1 MGQTL
6 VNLDK
11 IISGNCHKLNNVR
24 RILSRGQA
32 HVGAPVSG
40 WNCTHLSA
48 GAGGTGFSEAIDSG
62 ASAAAGAS
70 GAGTCSSKGFKG
82 NLLKMEVRWST
93 VPDKYP
99 NKSAVANWPY
109 WDYYW
114 QFVHYCCICCY
125 CFLESWPLHRHF
137 PMVGDLVE
145 GYPLALSW
153 VQLQGLEL
161 LATKIQ
167 PELTRGSTYL

>member
-1 MGQTL
+1 MWGEPCHGAKPMSAHPSQDGIALTWAL
-6 VNLDK
+6 VPVALVSQK
-11 IISGNCHKLNNVR
+11 PSIQELQPQQGLRALGPVAAR
-24 RILSRGQA
+24 VSR
-32 HVGAPVSG
+32 
-40 WNCTHLSA
+40 
-48 GAGGTGFSEAIDSG
+48 
-62 ASAAAGAS
+62 
-70 GAGTCSSKGFKG
+70 G